1 MIRLSHVT
9 KIITDS
15 RPPIVHDVTFS
26 VEKGETLVILG
37 SSGAGKSTVLKLIN
51 RLVKPSS
58 GLIEINSRNINLY
71 NPVQLR
77 RTMGYVFQEIG
88 LFPHLTIEENIA
100 IVLRLIGQSKMER
113 QQRAHELLE
122 LVGLKPSHY
131 ANRYPAELSG
141 GQQQRVGVARALAAD
156 PEYLLMDEPFGA
168 LDAISRNDLQEE
180 ILRLKKELNKTIV
193 FVTHDI
199 FEALRLGDRIAVMHQ
214 GRLEQIGCKEEL
226 IHKSTSK
233 FVQEL
238 MQKAAYQ
245 VNSYVE
251 YFAC

>member
-1 MIRLSHVT
+1 MIRLSHIT
-9 KIITDS
+9 KTIADN
-15 RPPIVHDVTFS
+15 RLPIVHNLTLT

-37 SSGAGKSTVLKLIN
+37 SSGAGKSTVLKMIN
-51 RLVKPSS
+51 RLIKPSS

-71 NPVQLR
+71 NSVQLR

-88 LFPHLTIEENIA
+88 LFPHLTIAENIA
-100 IVLRLIGQSKMER
+100 IVLRLIGQSKTER
-113 QQRAHELLE
+113 QQRAYELLE
-122 LVGLKPSHY
+122 LVGLEPSHY
-131 ANRYPAELSG
+131 ANRYPVELSG

-226 IHKSTSK
+226 IHQSTSK

-238 MQKAAYQ
+238 MQKAANQ
-245 VNSYVE
+245 VNSYAE
-251 YFAC
+251 YFV